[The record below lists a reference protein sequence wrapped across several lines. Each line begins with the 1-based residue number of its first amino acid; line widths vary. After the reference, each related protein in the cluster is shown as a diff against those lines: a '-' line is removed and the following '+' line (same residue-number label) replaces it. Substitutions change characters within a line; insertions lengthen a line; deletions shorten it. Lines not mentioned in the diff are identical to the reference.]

1 MKEFR
6 VEKGHYILK
15 LDEVL
20 KEKHVSINKLM
31 QRAETDYYAIQK
43 VMKGETSRYDI
54 YVLARICDCLKC
66 KLSDIVEYVP
76 RDESIKENE
85 DIEKVS

>member
-1 MKEFR
+1 MRQIR
-6 VEKGHYILK
+6 VEKGYYILK

-20 KEKHVSINKLM
+20 KEKHMSINKLM

-43 VMKGETSRYDI
+43 IMTGETTRYDI

-66 KLSDIVEYVP
+66 NLSDIIEYIPKVESL
-76 RDESIKENE
+76 EEIEN
-85 DIEKVS
+85 VS